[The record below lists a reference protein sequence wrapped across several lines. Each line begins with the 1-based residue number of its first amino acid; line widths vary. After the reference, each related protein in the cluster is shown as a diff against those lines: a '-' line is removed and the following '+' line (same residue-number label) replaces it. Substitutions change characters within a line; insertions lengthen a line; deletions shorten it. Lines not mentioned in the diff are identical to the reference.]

1 MNEMTIRLDKNGAAA
16 VPGGQLLLGYAGN
29 RGNYRLR
36 IEQRGEWKGL
46 TVPGAGCITFEGS
59 DGSRTV
65 TSADVRCKVC
75 ANSGTAEGTLPAPAT
90 SAWEALVR
98 LLGAGGISAEEKQAL
113 LAVLRLLAAGT
124 DAAMTAY
131 ARLEALWSAPQP
143 PKENVFAVLGRAIL
157 GKMSLGR
164 NE

>member
-1 MNEMTIRLDKNGAAA
+1 MTA
-16 VPGGQLLLGYAGN
+16 
-29 RGNYRLR
+29 
-36 IEQRGEWKGL
+36 
-46 TVPGAGCITFEGS
+46 VPGAGCITFEGS

-75 ANSGTAEGTLPAPAT
+75 ANSGTAEGALPAPAT

-113 LAVLRLLAAGT
+113 LAVLRLLAAGN

-143 PKENVFAVLGRAIL
+143 PKRRTFLPCWDGR
-157 GKMSLGR
+157 SL
-164 NE
+164 EK